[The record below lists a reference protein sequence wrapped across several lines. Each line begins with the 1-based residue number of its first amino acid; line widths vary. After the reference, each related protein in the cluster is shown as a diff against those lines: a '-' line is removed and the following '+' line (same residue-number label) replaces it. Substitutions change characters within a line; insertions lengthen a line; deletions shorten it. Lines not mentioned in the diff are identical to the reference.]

1 MVSMRIARL
10 ARSMKVLHATKA
22 LYSTKAL
29 HSTKALRSMKA
40 LRPLPRLALVGF
52 LLLPVGLILLPMGVG
67 GVVPPQSQPDKM
79 AAQTG
84 ASFRPGDIVGEEVVA
99 RRGVSSFFSV
109 SKISDSVFERMR
121 GRSYKE
127 GCRVAR
133 EDLRYLLCLHKDAQG
148 RSIVGEMVVNRA
160 IANDV
165 LEILRKLYDAHY
177 PIERMRL
184 IDDYGADDERSMAA
198 NNSSAFNYRITTGS
212 TKLSAHARGLA
223 VDINPLYNPC
233 RRTVGGKVVVE
244 PRQGRKYLQR
254 EAKFPYKI
262 AKGDLCYRLFTAR
275 GFVWGGN
282 WRTVKDYQHFEIRK

>member
-84 ASFRPGDIVGEEVVA
+84 ATFRPGDIVGEEVVA

-233 RRTVGGKVVVE
+233 RRTVGDS
-244 PRQGRKYLQR
+244 R
-254 EAKFPYKI
+254 
-262 AKGDLCYRLFTAR
+262 AKGGNTCSAKPNSPTKSSRETSAIASSPPADLCGAAT
-275 GFVWGGN
+275 GGP
-282 WRTVKDYQHFEIRK
+282 

>member
-1 MVSMRIARL
+1 MRIARL
-10 ARSMKVLHATKA
+10 ARSLRSMEV
-22 LYSTKAL
+22 L
-29 HSTKALRSMKA
+29 HSTKVFLSTKA
-40 LRPLPRLALVGF
+40 LRPLPRLVLVSF

-67 GVVPPQSQPDKM
+67 GVVPPQSLPGKM

-84 ASFRPGDIVGEEVVA
+84 ATFRPGDIVGEEVVA

-121 GRSYKE
+121 RSYKE

-262 AKGDLCYRLFTAR
+262 VKGDLCYRLFTAR

-282 WRTVKDYQHFEIRK
+282 WRTLKDYQHFEIRK

>member
-22 LYSTKAL
+22 LRSMKALYST
-29 HSTKALRSMKA
+29 KA

-52 LLLPVGLILLPMGVG
+52 LLLPVDLILLPMGVG
-67 GVVPPQSQPDKM
+67 GVVPPQSQPGKM

-84 ASFRPGDIVGEEVVA
+84 ATFRPGDIVGEEVVA
-99 RRGVSSFFSV
+99 RRGVGSFFSV

-133 EDLRYLLCLHKDAQG
+133 EELRYLLCLHKDAQG

-198 NNSSAFNYRITTGS
+198 NNSSAFNYRITT
-212 TKLSAHARGLA
+212 
-223 VDINPLYNPC
+223 
-233 RRTVGGKVVVE
+233 
-244 PRQGRKYLQR
+244 
-254 EAKFPYKI
+254 
-262 AKGDLCYRLFTAR
+262 
-275 GFVWGGN
+275 
-282 WRTVKDYQHFEIRK
+282 

>member
-1 MVSMRIARL
+1 MRIARL

-29 HSTKALRSMKA
+29 HSMKA

-52 LLLPVGLILLPMGVG
+52 LLLPVGLILLPVGVG
-67 GVVPPQSQPDKM
+67 GVVPPQSLPGKM

-84 ASFRPGDIVGEEVVA
+84 ATFRPGD
-99 RRGVSSFFSV
+99 
-109 SKISDSVFERMR
+109 
-121 GRSYKE
+121 
-127 GCRVAR
+127 
-133 EDLRYLLCLHKDAQG
+133 
-148 RSIVGEMVVNRA
+148 IVGEMVVNRA

-177 PIERMRL
+177 PIERMHL
-184 IDDYGADDERSMAA
+184 IDDYGADDQRSMAA
-198 NNSSAFNYRITTGS
+198 NNSSSFNYRITTGS

-275 GFVWGGN
+275 GFIWGGN

>member
-1 MVSMRIARL
+1 
-10 ARSMKVLHATKA
+10 
-22 LYSTKAL
+22 
-29 HSTKALRSMKA
+29 MKA
-40 LRPLPRLALVGF
+40 IRPLPRLALVGF
-52 LLLPVGLILLPMGVG
+52 LLLPVDLILLPMGVG
-67 GVVPPQSQPDKM
+67 GVVPPQSLPGKM

-84 ASFRPGDIVGEEVVA
+84 ATFRPGDIVGEEVVA

-109 SKISDSVFERMR
+109 SKISNSVFERMR

-133 EDLRYLLCLHKDAQG
+133 EELRYLLCLHKDAQG

-160 IANDV
+160 IAGDV

-262 AKGDLCYRLFTAR
+262 VKGDLCYRLFTAR

>member
-1 MVSMRIARL
+1 
-10 ARSMKVLHATKA
+10 
-22 LYSTKAL
+22 
-29 HSTKALRSMKA
+29 
-40 LRPLPRLALVGF
+40 
-52 LLLPVGLILLPMGVG
+52 
-67 GVVPPQSQPDKM
+67 
-79 AAQTG
+79 
-84 ASFRPGDIVGEEVVA
+84 
-99 RRGVSSFFSV
+99 
-109 SKISDSVFERMR
+109 
-121 GRSYKE
+121 
-127 GCRVAR
+127 
-133 EDLRYLLCLHKDAQG
+133 
-148 RSIVGEMVVNRA
+148 MVVNRV

-262 AKGDLCYRLFTAR
+262 VKGDLCYRPTALKIAISAVSMAICVYSVIFNLSFSSKHKASTSSPDAFDAFSNTLR
-275 GFVWGGN
+275 LTAYFS
-282 WRTVKDYQHFEIRK
+282 

>member
-1 MVSMRIARL
+1 
-10 ARSMKVLHATKA
+10 
-22 LYSTKAL
+22 
-29 HSTKALRSMKA
+29 MKA

-52 LLLPVGLILLPMGVG
+52 LLLPVGLILLPVGVG
-67 GVVPPQSQPDKM
+67 GVVPPQSQPGKM

-84 ASFRPGDIVGEEVVA
+84 ATFRPGDIVGEEVVA
-99 RRGVSSFFSV
+99 RRGVGSFFSV

-184 IDDYGADDERSMAA
+184 IDDYGADDQRSMAA

-262 AKGDLCYRLFTAR
+262 VKGDLCYRLFTAR

>member
-1 MVSMRIARL
+1 
-10 ARSMKVLHATKA
+10 
-22 LYSTKAL
+22 
-29 HSTKALRSMKA
+29 
-40 LRPLPRLALVGF
+40 
-52 LLLPVGLILLPMGVG
+52 
-67 GVVPPQSQPDKM
+67 
-79 AAQTG
+79 
-84 ASFRPGDIVGEEVVA
+84 
-99 RRGVSSFFSV
+99 
-109 SKISDSVFERMR
+109 MR

-184 IDDYGADDERSMAA
+184 FDDYGADDERSMAA

-254 EAKFPYKI
+254 EAIFPYKI
-262 AKGDLCYRLFTAR
+262 VKGDLCYRLFTAR

>member
-1 MVSMRIARL
+1 MVSMQIARL
-10 ARSMKVLHATKA
+10 ARSMKVLHATKVLHSTKA

-29 HSTKALRSMKA
+29 RYMKA

-52 LLLPVGLILLPMGVG
+52 LLLPVDLILLPMGVG
-67 GVVPPQSQPDKM
+67 GVVPPQSLPGKM

-84 ASFRPGDIVGEEVVA
+84 ATFRPGDIVGEEVVA
-99 RRGVSSFFSV
+99 RRGVSSFFSG
-109 SKISDSVFERMR
+109 SKINDSVFERMR

-244 PRQGRKYLQR
+244 PRKGGNTCSAKPNFPTRSSR
-254 EAKFPYKI
+254 ETSAI
-262 AKGDLCYRLFTAR
+262 ASSPRADLCGAAT
-275 GFVWGGN
+275 GGP
-282 WRTVKDYQHFEIRK
+282 

>member
-22 LYSTKAL
+22 LRSTKAL

-40 LRPLPRLALVGF
+40 IRPLPRLALVGF

-67 GVVPPQSQPDKM
+67 GVVPPQSLPGKM

-84 ASFRPGDIVGEEVVA
+84 ATFRPGDIVGEEVVA

-133 EDLRYLLCLHKDAQG
+133 EELRYLLCLHKDAQG

-160 IANDV
+160 IANDI

-233 RRTVGGKVVVE
+233 RRTVGGKV
-244 PRQGRKYLQR
+244 QGRKYLQR

-262 AKGDLCYRLFTAR
+262 VKGDLCYRLFTSR